1 MGQLFDDNETLPL
14 GLQEDKYTLMRKL
27 VDEIKKYS
35 RSYYIDNVSLISD
48 YEFDMKFK
56 ELQQMEEDL
65 NFVFDDSPTK
75 KVGSDLQEGFKEV
88 KHEIQM
94 GSVENCYDYPS
105 IVKYFTNIWNDYKK
119 NPSNSVNVDF
129 YKNHSSFLI
138 VEPKFDGLSCS
149 LIYQYGHLVQAST
162 RGNGFIGSDITENI
176 KCVSGVPQHIPMMS
190 GSKRFEVRGEVLMPK
205 STFNRLNEERAKN
218 GDKLF
223 ANARNAASG
232 SLKQLDPLVT
242 KERDL
247 IFMPYNAF
255 CKDDLHF
262 SPFGSYN
269 RYNENEIVCYLLPSM
284 GFNTF
289 PYILCNVEQLEA
301 ALESFKEKIFTNQD
315 YCMDGAVVKLND
327 LMLQDEMGYD
337 KKCPDW
343 CRAMKWKQESTC
355 VTTILRD
362 VEL

>member
-35 RSYYIDNVSLISD
+35 RSYYIYNLSLISD

-162 RGNGFIGSDITENI
+162 RGNGFIG
-176 KCVSGVPQHIPMMS
+176 
-190 GSKRFEVRGEVLMPK
+190 
-205 STFNRLNEERAKN
+205 
-218 GDKLF
+218 
-223 ANARNAASG
+223 
-232 SLKQLDPLVT
+232 
-242 KERDL
+242 
-247 IFMPYNAF
+247 
-255 CKDDLHF
+255 
-262 SPFGSYN
+262 
-269 RYNENEIVCYLLPSM
+269 
-284 GFNTF
+284 
-289 PYILCNVEQLEA
+289 
-301 ALESFKEKIFTNQD
+301 
-315 YCMDGAVVKLND
+315 
-327 LMLQDEMGYD
+327 
-337 KKCPDW
+337 
-343 CRAMKWKQESTC
+343 
-355 VTTILRD
+355 
-362 VEL
+362 